1 MRVFLY
7 NQFYISMIEL
17 VYYSISN
24 NEINTNVINNILN
37 TSRNYNKKNNI
48 TGCLLYH
55 DKIFLQILEGEKDE
69 VLKLYEKIKKDTR
82 HQNVTLVIKENIV
95 ERLYSDW
102 NMAYQELNDSH
113 LKVKQFIKNI
123 RFFSDNNE
131 KQSEAIDIFWRMA
144 KLIAVK

>member
-102 NMAYQELNDSH
+102 NMAYKELNDSH

-123 RFFSDNNE
+123 RFFLTIMKNNLR
-131 KQSEAIDIFWRMA
+131 Q
-144 KLIAVK
+144 